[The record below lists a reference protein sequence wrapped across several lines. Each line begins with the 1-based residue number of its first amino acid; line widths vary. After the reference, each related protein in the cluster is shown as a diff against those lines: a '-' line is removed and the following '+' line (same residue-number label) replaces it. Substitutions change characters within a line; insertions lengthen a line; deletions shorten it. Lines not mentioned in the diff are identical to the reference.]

1 MSRAWINFYMG
12 DYQKKTNHLSTLEH
26 GAYFLLLQECW
37 TNGKIPI
44 EPERRAMIAKLSL
57 KDWNRIAPAVNAFF
71 QDDGTNKRASEEI
84 EKSEVTAVRREL
96 AAQKAGRASGLARR
110 VEAAR
115 RTKFEPTVHPP
126 ANATFNGRSSIDP
139 TSVERETNAHEPN
152 HYQIDN
158 LESLS
163 VAARAKDSGKMA
175 ASPELLNSLKNKG
188 FLR

>member
-12 DYQKKTNHLSTLEH
+12 DYQKKTNHLTTMEH

-37 TNGKIPI
+37 TNGNIPL
-44 EPERRAMIAKLSL
+44 EAARRATIAKLSL
-57 KDWNRIAPAVNAFF
+57 KDWNKIAPTVNAFF
-71 QDDGTNKRASEEI
+71 QEDGTNKRASEEI
-84 EKSEVTAVRREL
+84 EKCEVTAVRREL

-115 RTKFEPTVHPP
+115 RTKFEPNAHPP
-126 ANATFNGRSSIDP
+126 PNAPFNGRSSSEP
-139 TSVERETNAHEPN
+139 TDVERETNAHEPN

-163 VAARAKDSGKMA
+163 VAARAKESGKLS